1 MSQLMGADTRRIDL
15 ISDGLQRYSQDVLN
29 LRDLAQRAV
38 IEMRDAWVG
47 GDFACIA
54 QSWEQE
60 AGPLLA
66 DAAASLSAMVAVL
79 RAQAAEQ
86 RRVSGDAGG
95 AGAQG
100 VTGRTQVDAV
110 GPSGVVG
117 PSDAVGPSGVIGP
130 QGNPGSGGS
139 LASVGVDLAGIDDVH
154 TEASFASMAG
164 GNDNLQ
170 YELAAGAVR
179 ASAGA
184 SVVADTHGN
193 VIASAGASAA
203 AYLGYAAGSAQAGND
218 TAHAGA
224 RATAYVGAETVAGAS
239 GSIGSG
245 GAKGDLGAEAFAG
258 GSAAVEVDATLAGAT
273 AVAGAEISYGI
284 GARANL
290 GAELSTTKVG
300 VALDVGAAL
309 GVGFGVT
316 FDVSV
321 NPQEVMEAIASIEHA
336 LAPEPD

>member
-15 ISDGLQRYSQDVLN
+15 ISDGLQRYSQDILN
-29 LRDLAQRAV
+29 LRGMAARAV

-47 GDFACIA
+47 GDFAHIA
-54 QSWEQE
+54 ESWEQE

-66 DAAASLSAMVAVL
+66 DAASSLSAMVAVL
-79 RAQAAEQ
+79 RVQAAEQ
-86 RRVSGDAGG
+86 RRVSGDAGS
-95 AGAQG
+95 AGPQA
-100 VTGRTQVDAV
+100 VTGRTHSAAV
-110 GPSGVVG
+110 
-117 PSDAVGPSGVIGP
+117 GP
-130 QGNPGSGGS
+130 QGNPRSGGS

-154 TEASFASMAG
+154 TEASLASTAG
-164 GNDNLQ
+164 GSDNLQ

-203 AYLGYAAGSAQAGND
+203 AYIGYAAGSAQAGNGV
-218 TAHAGA
+218 AHVGA
-224 RATAYVGAETVAGAS
+224 RATAYVGAEAGAGAS

-245 GAKGDLGAEAFAG
+245 GAKVQLGAEAFAG
-258 GSAAVEVDATLAGAT
+258 GAVAGDVDATIAGAT

-290 GAELSTTKVG
+290 GAQLSTTKIG

-321 NPQEVMEAIASIEHA
+321 NPQEVMEAVATLEHA
-336 LAPEPD
+336 LAP

>member
-1 MSQLMGADTRRIDL
+1 MSPLMGADTRRIDL
-15 ISDGLQRYSQDVLN
+15 ISDGLDRYSQDVLN
-29 LRDLAQRAV
+29 LRGLAQRAV

-47 GDFACIA
+47 ADFARIA

-95 AGAQG
+95 AGAPT
-100 VTGRTQVDAV
+100 VTGPTPVDAV
-110 GPSGVVG
+110 GPS
-117 PSDAVGPSGVIGP
+117 DAMGP

-154 TEASFASMAG
+154 TEASLASMAG
-164 GNDNLQ
+164 GNGNLQ

-239 GSIGSG
+239 GSIGAG
-245 GAKGDLGAEAFAG
+245 AAKGHLGAEAFAG
-258 GSAAVEVDATLAGAT
+258 GSAAAEVDATLAGAT

-321 NPQEVMEAIASIEHA
+321 NPQEVMEAFATLEHA
-336 LAPEPD
+336 LANEPD

>member
-15 ISDGLQRYSQDVLN
+15 ISDGLDRYSQDVLN
-29 LRDLAQRAV
+29 LRGLAQRAV

-47 GDFACIA
+47 ADFARIA

-95 AGAQG
+95 AGAPT
-100 VTGRTQVDAV
+100 VTGRTPVDAV
-110 GPSGVVG
+110 GRSDDVG
-117 PSDAVGPSGVIGP
+117 RPDAIGP

-139 LASVGVDLAGIDDVH
+139 LASVGVDLAGIDEVH
-154 TEASFASMAG
+154 TEASLASMAG
-164 GNDNLQ
+164 GNGNLQ

-239 GSIGSG
+239 GSIGAG
-245 GAKGDLGAEAFAG
+245 AAKGHLGGEAFAG
-258 GSAAVEVDATLAGAT
+258 GSAAAEVDATLAGAT

-321 NPQEVMEAIASIEHA
+321 NPHEVMEAFATLEHA
-336 LAPEPD
+336 LANEPD